1 MTNISKDRLFE
12 LLDQMIEWDNERLE
26 RLLQDKDYRSEDEER
41 EVKKYF
47 THVNEGY
54 VQALKTVKS
63 IVAIWGTSA
72 DALREEM
79 EDNDIIRIS
88 GEN

>member
-12 LLDQMIEWDNERLE
+12 LLDQMVEWDNERLE

-47 THVNEGY
+47 KHVNEGY
-54 VQALKTVKS
+54 VQALKTVKA
-63 IVAIWGTSA
+63 IVKIWGTT
-72 DALREEM
+72 DDVLYEKYEK
-79 EDNDIIRIS
+79 ENDND
-88 GEN
+88 